1 MSHHNSILTKIHT
14 SSQTL
19 AQLVKQWQHEGK
31 KVVFTNGCFDLLHLG
46 HVDYLAKAADCG
58 NKLIIGVNTDTSISN
73 LKGPSRPIQ
82 DQQSRLQILAS
93 LQCVDAVIL
102 FDEQTP
108 YNLIK
113 TLEPDVLVKGSDYE
127 PQNIIGYDIVT
138 AKGGKVTTID
148 FIPGYSTSDIER
160 KIKNS

>member
-148 FIPGYSTSDIER
+148 FIPGFSTSDIER